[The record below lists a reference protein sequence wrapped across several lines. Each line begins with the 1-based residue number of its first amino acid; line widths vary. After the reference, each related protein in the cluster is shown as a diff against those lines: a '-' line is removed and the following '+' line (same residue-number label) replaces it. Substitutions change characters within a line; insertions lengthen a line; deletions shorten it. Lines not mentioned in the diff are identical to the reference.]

1 MEEWRKNMERGK
13 LSLRKHDPRGAL
25 KLFQLALEN
34 CPVQCTRELSRIL
47 LYLGSTLMKLGQGD
61 SAIRTWSVCA
71 KVAKEAYAV
80 RMYQRSTNDYG
91 MVKQKSEDEDDWQAF
106 RAIQLCRYM
115 HERRSPSPPTCA
127 EIDMVTDLIQDTYR
141 DLRESGEL
149 DGKDC
154 NGKSALFSRVR
165 IVFPLP
171 LTVLRSSA
179 HLGTIIPADF
189 RASGR
194 VDPAKR
200 CTCGSGLPYHLCCG
214 RVSAPREIFSD
225 IP

>member
-1 MEEWRKNMERGK
+1 MDRGK
-13 LSLRKHDPRGAL
+13 LSLRKHDLRSAL
-25 KLFQLALEN
+25 KLFQQALEN
-34 CPVQCTRELSRIL
+34 CPVQYPNELSRIL
-47 LYLGSTLMKLGQGD
+47 LYLGSTLMKLGQVD
-61 SAIRTWSVCA
+61 SAIRTWSVCS
-71 KVAKEAYAV
+71 KVAKEAYAA
-80 RMYQRSTNDYG
+80 RMYRRSTNKYG
-91 MVKQKSEDEDDWQAF
+91 MVKHESEDEDDWQAF

-115 HERRSPSPPTCA
+115 NERRSPSPPTSA

-154 NGKSALFSRVR
+154 CGKSALFSRVR

-171 LTVLRSSA
+171 LKALRGRSRSDA
-179 HLGTIIPADF
+179 IIHVDF
-189 RASGR
+189 RGSGR
-194 VDPAKR
+194 IDPAKR

-214 RVSAPREIFSD
+214 RVSSPREIFSD